1 MNITKNNY
9 VSAHYLDGEHTQVEV
24 LLREGK
30 QIIPFI
36 MPADWESDVGKQ
48 LLTIVTTD
56 DLISN
61 TYSFHKAQRKSF
73 ERNVIEIAEREGL
86 VLTKKGEE
94 VKKNIDK

>member
-73 ERNVIEIAEREGL
+73 ERNVIEFQQEKDYFIQ
-86 VLTKKGEE
+86 
-94 VKKNIDK
+94 KNGNK